1 MIVRITDSGVLGG
14 GVHSARAAGALL
26 ESLKSREGWAGID
39 AVRHGRILLL
49 SEEMLA
55 TPWLRTAAMVLIART
70 ADPALVEDVDPEEML
85 RMLSEEATGTLPGGI
100 LYYGGNQP

>member
-1 MIVRITDSGVLGG
+1 
-14 GVHSARAAGALL
+14 
-26 ESLKSREGWAGID
+26 
-39 AVRHGRILLL
+39 
-49 SEEMLA
+49 
-55 TPWLRTAAMVLIART
+55 MVLIART